1 MRALIVTAALAALGL
16 STAAQAAPSVEIKDA
31 VARVVVIP
39 ENRTDVK
46 VEFLTTNPD
55 LPMTIETRG
64 DRVIVNGG
72 LRGGRIRDCRSH
84 NGHVTVEVR
93 DVGDVTWEKMPQIV
107 VRTPMNVQVA
117 SGSAVFGSIGRSDS
131 VELSNG
137 GCGDWQIANTKG
149 DLRVN
154 IGGSGDTEAGS
165 AASLRVN
172 IGGSG
177 DVRTAEIGGGVDIK
191 IGGSGDV
198 SVLSVDGPLSTT
210 VGGSGDVTVKSGQ
223 ASDVSVTIGGSGDTT
238 FNGTAGNVRATIAGS
253 GDVRITRVTGE
264 VHKAVVGSGDV
275 IIGH

>member
-16 STAAQAAPSVEIKDA
+16 GTAAQAAPSVEIKDA

-55 LPMTIETRG
+55 LPITVETRG
-64 DRVIVNGG
+64 DRVVVDGG
-72 LRGGRIRDCRSH
+72 LRFNRIQGCRSH
-84 NGHVTVEVR
+84 NGRVTVDVR
-93 DVGDVTWEKMPQIV
+93 DVGQVTWEKMPQIV
-107 VRTPMNVQVA
+107 VRTPMNVEVA
-117 SGSAVFGSIGRSDS
+117 SGNAVFGSIGRSDS

-137 GCGDWQIANTKG
+137 GCGDWKIANTKG

-165 AASLRVN
+165 ASSLRVN

-198 SVLSVDGPLSTT
+198 SVLSISGPLSSTI
-210 VGGSGDVTVKSGQ
+210 GGSGDVTVKGGQ
-223 ASDVSVTIGGSGDTT
+223 SPDVSITIGGSGDTT
-238 FNGTAGNVRATIAGS
+238 FEGTAGNVRATIAGS